1 MITEIIQALA
11 GPEVAQT
18 IMTPEFTQSLVT
30 PELVKQVEVAQ
41 MYTQAAKYIAIG
53 IMCTLPFALVAIA
66 EGWVAARAMEAMGR
80 NPEAGDSIFT
90 RMVVAM
96 AICESTAI
104 YTLVVT
110 LIMLFVLK

>member
-1 MITEIIQALA
+1 
-11 GPEVAQT
+11 
-18 IMTPEFTQSLVT
+18 MTPEI
-30 PELVKQVEVAQ
+30 
-41 MYTQAAKYIAIG
+41 AKYLAIG
-53 IMCTLPFALVAIA
+53 FMCAFPFSLVAIA
-66 EGWVAARAMEAMGR
+66 EGWVAAKAMEAMGR